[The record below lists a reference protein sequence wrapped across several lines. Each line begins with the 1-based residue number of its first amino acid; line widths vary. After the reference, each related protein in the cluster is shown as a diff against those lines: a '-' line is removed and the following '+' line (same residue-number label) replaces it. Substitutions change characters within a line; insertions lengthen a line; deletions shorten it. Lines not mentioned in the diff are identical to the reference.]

1 MNLDIHQQNAVDD
14 IHGVISVIAGP
25 GAGKTRVLIERTSK
39 ILSSGTTEIYTAN
52 QDIFINKLSV
62 VNWSSSVAI
71 INIYKYVAGEYIGII
86 PKNKELNAG
95 SAIILIEGIALKT
108 GMGIYVNTD
117 QVTHVDL
124 NSN

>member
-1 MNLDIHQQNAVDD
+1 VVVSA
-14 IHGVISVIAGP
+14 
-25 GAGKTRVLIERTSK
+25 K
-39 ILSSGTTEIYTAN
+39 ILASGTTEIYTAK
-52 QDIFINKLSV
+52 QDIFINRLSV